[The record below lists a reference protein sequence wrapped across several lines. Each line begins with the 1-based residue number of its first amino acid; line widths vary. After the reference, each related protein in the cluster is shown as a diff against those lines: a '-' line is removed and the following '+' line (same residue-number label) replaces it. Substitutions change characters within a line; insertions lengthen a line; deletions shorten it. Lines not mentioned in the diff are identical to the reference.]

1 VTRLPPFPVLQPA
14 PSAPVPATPSPAA
27 GAVEPQYFPPPK
39 KDTKTLSS
47 RRSLAHPARL
57 AKSSALISQKTA
69 PAEGYRTIH
78 RRHAG
83 LRLPAL
89 AASYRSPSGDPRFGA
104 AASVTI
110 GARGLYVKDHPAQR
124 CSTTDRIVL
133 GIDNALPL
141 VTTLVSNTCLVRST
155 NTSGQ
160 VVTAAGVTS
169 RILGW
174 AFATLFVGS
183 DASHSGGCR
192 GRRRVP
198 AHSPLL
204 VLPAICA
211 HTAVDVR
218 GVGAVLQVLTTDRC
232 EGCCEAHVTS

>member
-14 PSAPVPATPSPAA
+14 PSAPVPATPSPVA

-57 AKSSALISQKTA
+57 AKSSALISQ
-69 PAEGYRTIH
+69 
-78 RRHAG
+78 RR
-83 LRLPAL
+83 RLQ
-89 AASYRSPSGDPRFGA
+89 R
-104 AASVTI
+104 VTGQFT
-110 GARGLYVKDHPAQR
+110 GARLGYGYQPWRALIALLLVTLASALPLASPLVPADSMSKTTPPNG

-160 VVTAAGVTS
+160 VVTAAGVTA